1 MSSSQID
8 NLISMLNQIANN
20 NNYKKT
26 DEETAM
32 IVANHVKKFW
42 ARSMKANIT
51 KYADNDGSQLS
62 SIIKLALAQL

>member
-8 NLISMLNQIANN
+8 NLISMLNQIADN

-42 ARSMKANIT
+42 ARSMKVNII
-51 KYADNDGSQLS
+51 KYADSDGSQLS
-62 SIIKLALAQL
+62 PTIKLALAQL

>member
-8 NLISMLNQIANN
+8 NLISMLNQIETN

-51 KYADNDGSQLS
+51 KYADSDGAQLS
-62 SIIKLALAQL
+62 PAIKLALAQL